1 MQLSLRNI
9 GILTAGG
16 DSPGLNVAIRG
27 VGKTAI
33 QHFGMRVVGFRDG
46 FRGLMENR
54 FIELN
59 NDNLS
64 GILTLG
70 GTMLGASRDKP
81 HRMPIAGR
89 KADMTDIMVE
99 NFEKHR
105 LDALVCL
112 GGGGTQASAYRLVR
126 KGLRI
131 VTLPKTI
138 DNDVAGTDVSIGF
151 NTALSIATEAIDRLH
166 STAHSHHRIIVVET
180 MGHNTGWLALGAGLA
195 AGADVI
201 LIPEI
206 PYDIEKIAEAIRR
219 RSMGGRGFSIV
230 AISEGARP
238 IEAAAKS
245 GGNGNASG
253 GRRNGHGDSLGAQ
266 SQHVARQLE
275 ELTDLESRLTILGH
289 VQRGGTPSAFDRVLA
304 TQLGT
309 SCARYV
315 ADGVTGSMIGV
326 QGGEVGPVDLAG
338 VAGER
343 KTVPLDHPWVSAAR
357 DTGVEL
363 GD

>member
-1 MQLSLRNI
+1 M
-9 GILTAGG
+9 
-16 DSPGLNVAIRG
+16 AIRG

-33 QHFGMRVVGFRDG
+33 QQFGMRVVGFRDG

-54 FIELN
+54 FVELN

-81 HRMPIAGR
+81 HRMPVAGR

-112 GGGGTQASAYRLVR
+112 GGGGTQASAYRLLR

-151 NTALSIATEAIDRLH
+151 NTALTIATEAIDRLH

-195 AGADVI
+195 AGADVV

-219 RSMGGRGFSIV
+219 RSLGGRGFSIV

-238 IEAAAKS
+238 VDGSPAKER
-245 GGNGNASG
+245 GNGSGSG
-253 GRRNGHGDSLGAQ
+253 GRRNGHGDSLGAH
-266 SQHVARQLE
+266 SQQVARQLE
-275 ELTDLESRLTILGH
+275 ELTGLESRLTILGH
-289 VQRGGTPSAFDRVLA
+289 VQRGGTPSPFDRVLA
-304 TQLGT
+304 THLGT
-309 SCARYV
+309 ACARYV

-326 QGGEVGPVDLAG
+326 QGVKVAPVDLGKIAG
-338 VAGER
+338 KR
-343 KTVPLDHPWVSAAR
+343 KIVPLDHHWISAAR
-357 DTGVEL
+357 DTGIEL

>member
-1 MQLSLRNI
+1 
-9 GILTAGG
+9 
-16 DSPGLNVAIRG
+16 
-27 VGKTAI
+27 
-33 QHFGMRVVGFRDG
+33 
-46 FRGLMENR
+46 MENR

-81 HRMPIAGR
+81 HRMPVAGR

-112 GGGGTQASAYRLVR
+112 GGGGTQASAYRLLR

-151 NTALSIATEAIDRLH
+151 NTALTIATEAIDRLH

-206 PYDIEKIAEAIRR
+206 RYDIEKIAEAIRR
-219 RSMGGRGFSIV
+219 RSLGGRGFSIV
-230 AISEGARP
+230 AVSEGARP
-238 IEAAAKS
+238 IE
-245 GGNGNASG
+245 GASG
-253 GRRNGHGDSLGAQ
+253 KERGNRADGSRDGHGDSLGAH
-266 SQHVARQLE
+266 SQQVARQLE
-275 ELTDLESRLTILGH
+275 ELTGLESRLTILGH
-289 VQRGGTPSAFDRVLA
+289 VQRGGTPSPFDRVLA
-304 TQLGT
+304 THLGT
-309 SCARYV
+309 ACARFV

-326 QGGEVGPVDLAG
+326 HGEQVVPVDLAD

-343 KTVPLDHPWVSAAR
+343 KTVPLDHHWISAAR

>member
-33 QHFGMRVVGFRDG
+33 QQFGMRVVGFRDG

-112 GGGGTQASAYRLVR
+112 GGGGTQASAYKLVR

-151 NTALSIATEAIDRLH
+151 NTALTIATEAIDRLH

-206 PYDIEKIAEAIRR
+206 PYDIETIAEAIRR
-219 RSMGGRGFSIV
+219 RSLGGRGFSIV

-238 IEAAAKS
+238 LEHASTA
-245 GGNGNASG
+245 GGGNASG
-253 GRRNGHGDSLGAQ
+253 GKGNGHGESLGAR
-266 SQHVARQLE
+266 SQQVARQLE
-275 ELTDLESRLTILGH
+275 ELTGLESRLTILGH
-289 VQRGGTPSAFDRVLA
+289 VQRGGTPSPFDRVLA
-304 TQLGT
+304 THLGT

-326 QGGEVGPVDLAG
+326 HGGKVTPVDLAD

-343 KTVPLDHPWVSAAR
+343 KTVPLDHHWISAAR